1 MFNLVQLRIDSLIER
16 LQTGYRNSFGNQNPT
31 YADLLA
37 CIAKIALENIAKT
50 DALYHNIDHTILV
63 TLVGQEIL
71 RGKQIKEGNVSPED
85 WLHCIIAWLCHDI
98 GYVKGVCRCDKP
110 GERLYQTGI
119 NKDMISVPNSATDAS
134 LTAYHIDRGKLFVEQ
149 YLSDCQLIDINII
162 QRNIEHT
169 RFPVPPGETHKDTT
183 SYPGLV
189 RAADLIGQLSDP
201 EYLQKLPALFYE
213 FEETGTNKNL
223 GYKNPGDLRAGFPK
237 FYKNVVHQY
246 IEEGLRYLELT
257 PEGKKIV
264 HNLTENIR
272 TVESESLSP
281 QASQDKPLISLEL
294 KNITEIPSIGLVY
307 NGIPPRFKH
316 TQNRQLK
323 AP

>member
-1 MFNLVQLRIDSLIER
+1 M
-16 LQTGYRNSFGNQNPT
+16 
-31 YADLLA
+31 
-37 CIAKIALENIAKT
+37 
-50 DALYHNIDHTILV
+50 
-63 TLVGQEIL
+63 
-71 RGKQIKEGNVSPED
+71 
-85 WLHCIIAWLCHDI
+85 
-98 GYVKGVCRCDKP
+98 
-110 GERLYQTGI
+110 
-119 NKDMISVPNSATDAS
+119 
-134 LTAYHIDRGKLFVEQ
+134 
-149 YLSDCQLIDINII
+149 
-162 QRNIEHT
+162 
-169 RFPVPPGETHKDTT
+169 
-183 SYPGLV
+183 
-189 RAADLIGQLSDP
+189 SDP

>member
-1 MFNLVQLRIDSLIER
+1 MFNLIQLKIDSLIR
-16 LQTGYRNSFGNQNPT
+16 PLQTGYRQTFGNQNPA
-31 YADLLA
+31 YADLIA
-37 CIAKIALENIAKT
+37 CIANIALENIAKT

-85 WLHCIIAWLCHDI
+85 WVHCIIAWLCHDI

-110 GERLYQTGI
+110 AERLYQTGT
-119 NKDMISVPNSATDAS
+119 NKDMISVPTSATDAS
-134 LTAYHIDRGKLFVEQ
+134 LTAYHIDRGKLFVQQ
-149 YLSDCQLIDINII
+149 YLSNCQLIDINVI

-169 RFPVPPGETHKDTT
+169 RFPVPPGETHKDTVT
-183 SYPGLV
+183 YPGLV

-213 FEETGTNKNL
+213 FEETGTNKHL

-237 FYKNVVHQY
+237 FYWNVVYQY
-246 IEEGLRYLELT
+246 IEAALPYLEQT
-257 PEGKKIV
+257 PEGRKILDS
-264 HNLTENIR
+264 LTTNIS
-272 TVESESLSP
+272 TVEAETLP
-281 QASQDKPLISLEL
+281 AKEPQDKTVISLEL
-294 KNITEIPSIGLVY
+294 KNAADIADIELIY
-307 NGIPPRFKH
+307 KAIPPLYKP
-316 TQNRQLK
+316 TQRTQLK